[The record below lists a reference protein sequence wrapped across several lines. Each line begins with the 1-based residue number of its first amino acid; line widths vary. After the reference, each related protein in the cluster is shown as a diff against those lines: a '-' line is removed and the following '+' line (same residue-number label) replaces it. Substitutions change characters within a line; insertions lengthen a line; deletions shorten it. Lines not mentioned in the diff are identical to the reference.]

1 MVMFDSSSVIF
12 KSKLQQSVAL
22 NTAEAEY
29 IALSICG
36 QEILWL
42 RNILMEIGICA
53 LEKTVVYEDNQ
64 SAIAIALNNKYQ
76 SHAKH
81 IHMK

>member
-1 MVMFDSSSVIF
+1 
-12 KSKLQQSVAL
+12 
-22 NTAEAEY
+22 
-29 IALSICG
+29 
-36 QEILWL
+36 
-42 RNILMEIGICA
+42 MEIGICD
-53 LEKTVVYEDNQ
+53 LENTMVYEDNQ